1 MKIERTEKEVNA
13 LLDACAK
20 QIYEVGGSQV
30 RGQTYEEGIYE
41 AIRWIIG
48 ESDHPYDEFM

>member
-1 MKIERTEKEVNA
+1 MKIERTEKEINA

-20 QIYEVGGSQV
+20 QMDEGGSQV

-41 AIRWIIG
+41 AIMWLTGDR
-48 ESDHPYDEFM
+48 DHPYDEFM